1 MASHVEMRNRAA
13 ATYNAA
19 ADTYDAAANTF
30 WERFGRRTIQRLQL
44 RPGMRVLDVCAGSGA
59 SAIPAAEIVGPTGTV
74 VAVDAARTLLS
85 LLERKA
91 RARHLDRVHVVAGD
105 LLHLGVAE
113 AAFDA
118 VVCVF
123 GIFFVADMERAVREL
138 WRSVRPGGQLAV
150 TTWGADVFEPM
161 DSQFWDAVAAERPDL
176 YKAFNPWDALSEAS
190 VLAQLLT
197 NAGVPD
203 PQIENESGVHPIAM
217 PDAWWALVMGSGYRG
232 TIERMS
238 PEAGDRVR
246 ARNDAYMNSA
256 GVDAIRTDVLYATA
270 TKYPSSR

>member
-1 MASHVEMRNRAA
+1 MASHLELRNRAA

-19 ADTYDAAANTF
+19 ADTYDSAANTF
-30 WERFGRRTIQRLQL
+30 WERFGRRTVERLQL

-59 SAIPAAEIVGPTGTV
+59 SAIPAAESVGSAGTV

-91 RARHLDRVHVVAGD
+91 RARQLDHVHVVAGD
-105 LLHLGVAE
+105 LLNLGVAE
-113 AAFDA
+113 SAFDA

-123 GIFFVADMERAVREL
+123 GIFFVADMERAVQEL

-150 TTWGADVFEPM
+150 TTWGANVFEPM

-176 YKAFNPWDALSEAS
+176 YKAFNPWDALSDVS
-190 VLAQLLT
+190 VLTQLLI

-203 PQIENESGVHPIAM
+203 PRIAGETGVHPIAA
-217 PDAWWALVMGSGYRG
+217 PEAWWALVMGSGYRG
-232 TIERMS
+232 TIDRMS
-238 PEAGDRVR
+238 AEASDRVR
-246 ARNDAYMNSA
+246 ARNDAYVISA

-270 TKYPSSR
+270 TKSSSSR

>member
-1 MASHVEMRNRAA
+1 MASHLEMRNRAA

-19 ADTYDAAANTF
+19 ADTYDSAANTF
-30 WERFGRRTIQRLQL
+30 WERFGRRTVERLQL
-44 RPGMRVLDVCAGSGA
+44 RPRMRVLDVCAGSGA
-59 SAIPAAEIVGPTGTV
+59 SAIPAAESVGATGTV

-91 RARHLDRVHVVAGD
+91 RSRQLDHVHVVAGD
-105 LLHLGVAE
+105 LVNLGVAE
-113 AAFDA
+113 SAFDA

-123 GIFFVADMERAVREL
+123 GIFFVSDMERAVREL

-150 TTWGADVFEPM
+150 TTWGANVFEPM
-161 DSQFWDAVAAERPDL
+161 DSQFWDAVREERSDL
-176 YKAFNPWDALSEAS
+176 YKAFNPWDALSDVSALTE
-190 VLAQLLT
+190 LLS

-203 PQIENESGVHPIAM
+203 PRIEAEVGMHAIPS

-246 ARNDAYMNSA
+246 AQHRLP
-256 GVDAIRTDVLYATA
+256 DVG
-270 TKYPSSR
+270 RR

>member
-1 MASHVEMRNRAA
+1 MATHLEMRNRAA

-19 ADTYDAAANTF
+19 ADTYDSAANTF
-30 WERFGRRTIQRLQL
+30 WERFGRRTVERLQL

-59 SAIPAAEIVGPTGTV
+59 SAIPAAESVGSTGRV
-74 VAVDAARTLLS
+74 VAVDAARSLLS

-91 RARHLDRVHVVAGD
+91 RARRLDHVHLVAGD
-105 LLHLGVAE
+105 LVNLGVAE
-113 AAFDA
+113 SAFDA
-118 VVCVF
+118 VICVF
-123 GIFFVADMERAVREL
+123 GIFFVSDMERAVREL

-161 DSQFWDAVAAERPDL
+161 DSQFWDAVREERPDL
-176 YKAFNPWDALSEAS
+176 YKAFNPWDALSDVT
-190 VLAQLLT
+190 VLTELLS

-203 PQIENESGVHPIAM
+203 PRIEAEVGVHPIPS

-238 PEAGDRVR
+238 PDAGDRVR
-246 ARNDAYMNSA
+246 ARNSAYLTSA
-256 GVDAIRTDVLYATA
+256 GVDAIRTDVIYATA
-270 TKYPSSR
+270 TTSSSSR